1 MHFLLMALSFAA
13 HAQDPA
19 PPAPVQSNA
28 DLTLSLTSAD
38 GKTKTGHVK
47 RIERGED
54 IYGDKGWVDDEKAM
68 LFYVESD
75 KEYIKIT
82 WDKVKKVTIKVVD
95 AKDMSCVYSSDFNPW
110 MYECY
115 VKLSAALT
123 TKDGKRYTA
132 DSGHKWRFIF
142 DDGSETELWLKKHY
156 AREQDAEKVE
166 MGQVGENRTLY
177 EKLQNRLRE
186 EIKTSLITGIS
197 VK

>member
-47 RIERGED
+47 RIERGKD